1 MDCKQIID
9 LISMYVDSELDERQ
23 KAEFEEHVSQC
34 SSCKE
39 ELNDILKVL
48 EVLHSIP
55 EVDLPDNFKDELH
68 EKLIKVKENEFS
80 TGKLFFIKNRY
91 IRAIST
97 VAAGVLIIF
106 VLKGILFDGF
116 LLKIKYDKSLMSTRD
131 TDDAAVMMKGNAP
144 ADYVEKANSV
154 NGSKEKTKDMS
165 ELSENGNMQKMD
177 EGIMSQDVQKSPDEF
192 SGKEEL
198 FTSQFTKEDIS
209 EADTPEPDVLKSD
222 KTRDRTVSS
231 FSVTEDSNNT
241 EDSDSKCSTRSS
253 NDIYFTENTDDST
266 DLVPEID
273 MFGAKQTAPY
283 EYEDNYILFRE
294 SSKINVTIV
303 VKDNVMDEDKVRSI
317 AIENGAIF
325 STSNINMMLTMET
338 KTEAETET
346 TKDKD
351 EKGILEFL
359 ISGNQYNYFLN
370 NLEDNVK
377 LDNVNMYY
385 TSPIIR
391 EDVKINLN
399 ELKIKLDGINIKI
412 AEVDKENENSNPPE
426 LEKLKSDREKIQKEI
441 DKTLEEYEYVADVTI
456 DISK

>member
-1 MDCKQIID
+1 
-9 LISMYVDSELDERQ
+9 
-23 KAEFEEHVSQC
+23 
-34 SSCKE
+34 
-39 ELNDILKVL
+39 
-48 EVLHSIP
+48 
-55 EVDLPDNFKDELH
+55 LPDNFKDELH

-80 TGKLFFIKNRY
+80 AGKLFFIKNRY

-116 LLKIKYDKSLMSTRD
+116 LLKTKYDKSLMSTRD
-131 TDDAAVMMKGNAP
+131 TNDAAVMMKGNAP

-154 NGSKEKTKDMS
+154 NGSKEKTKDMP
-165 ELSENGNMQKMD
+165 ELSGNENMQEMD
-177 EGIMSQDVQKSPDEF
+177 EGIMSQDVHKAPDEF
-192 SGKEEL
+192 SGKDEL
-198 FTSQFTKEDIS
+198 FTSQFIKENIS
-209 EADTPEPDVLKSD
+209 EADTSEPDVLKSD
-222 KTRDRTVSS
+222 TTRDRTVSS

-253 NDIYFTENTDDST
+253 YDIYFTENTDDST

-273 MFGAKQTAPY
+273 IFGAKQTAPY
-283 EYEDNYILFRE
+283 ENANNYILFRE

-303 VKDNVMDEDKVRSI
+303 VKDNVMAEDKVRSI

-325 STSNINMMLTMET
+325 STPDINMMFAMET
-338 KTEAETET
+338 ETETKT

-351 EKGILEFL
+351 EEGILEFL

-391 EDVKINLN
+391 EDVKTNLN
-399 ELKIKLDGINIKI
+399 ELKIKLDGINVKI
-412 AEVDKENENSNPPE
+412 AEVDNESENSSPPE
-426 LEKLKSDREKIQKEI
+426 LEKLESDREKIQKEI

-456 DISK
+456 DISKKSE